1 MSILVNVGAGA
12 KAVAPQISAETLEK
26 PGAFE
31 AAYKQ
36 WRQYELNKGSDA
48 CSFQQCFAENLLR
61 VLVKRKG
68 VKFGAAE
75 QGDKESDEQF
85 SARRKKEAADAAEK
99 IFSILAPKNTVDEQ
113 EFILKS
119 CTFKYG
125 NKKGPLSLQ
134 ISMHEV
140 KFGDAVEQCGKTLT
154 EPKKVKAYILCFNEE
169 MQKELKFVGQA
180 TGDEAAFTTW
190 QQYADWITTA
200 AENIDKA
207 EAQRALFGMP
217 GTRAALAKKITAESE
232 PQPEDQPAP
241 APAAREPK
249 KPCYR
254 CGEFGHFA
262 RYCPYPDDELKHR
275 KAVEPAG
282 KEKPGYFAMSPS
294 RELPA
299 GRKPLPAQE
308 RPDSRELRRSPRLA
322 ERSTADRSQGTSQP
336 RYAASAHVR
345 RKLKTKINRFY
356 NTHAAKS
363 NTRVTAKDLN
373 ELLDTGDSDPNT
385 DSLSDSDGECLP
397 VCGHD

>member
-1 MSILVNVGAGA
+1 MRQWAGDGLV
-12 KAVAPQISAETLEK
+12 SCRLC
-26 PGAFE
+26 
-31 AAYKQ
+31 
-36 WRQYELNKGSDA
+36 W
-48 CSFQQCFAENLLR
+48 
-61 VLVKRKG
+61 
-68 VKFGAAE
+68 
-75 QGDKESDEQF
+75 
-85 SARRKKEAADAAEK
+85 AEK
-99 IFSILAPKNTVDEQ
+99 VFSILAPKNTVDEQ

-119 CTFKYG
+119 CTFSYRK
-125 NKKGPLSLQ
+125 NKGPLSLQ

-154 EPKKVKAYILCFNEE
+154 EPKKIKAYILCFNEE

-180 TGDEAAFTTW
+180 TDDRGAFSSW

-217 GTRAALAKKITAESE
+217 GTRAASAKSIKDEE
-232 PQPEDQPAP
+232 PQSKETPAVPPP
-241 APAAREPK
+241 AQDHLQKQEPK

-262 RYCPYPDDELKHR
+262 RHCPYPDDEIKHR

-282 KEKPGYFAMSPS
+282 KDKPEYFSMSPG

-322 ERSTADRSQGTSQP
+322 EQRNVADRSQGTAQP
-336 RYAASAHVR
+336 RYAASAHAR
-345 RKLKTKINRFY
+345 RKIKTKINRFY
-356 NTHAAKS
+356 NTMAGKS

-373 ELLDTGDSDPNT
+373 ELLDTADSDPNT